1 MKNTLPVMLLI
12 TALWGCSPET
22 PNTEQGI
29 APFSHSMADMTAVH
43 PATVTANKAS
53 VSALDFSDRR
63 DFERADKGFIATFDE
78 GIPNYDP
85 TAYDFLKAAAPDSV
99 HPSLWRQ
106 SQLLSKHGLF
116 KVTDGIYQ
124 VRSFKDP

>member
-1 MKNTLPVMLLI
+1 
-12 TALWGCSPET
+12 
-22 PNTEQGI
+22 
-29 APFSHSMADMTAVH
+29 MTAVH
-43 PATVTANKAS
+43 PATIAANKAS

-85 TAYDFLKAAAPDSV
+85 TAYDFLKSEAPDSV
-99 HPSLWRQ
+99 NPSLWRQ

-124 VRSFKDP
+124 VRSFDLSNITFIEGDTGWIVVDPLITKP